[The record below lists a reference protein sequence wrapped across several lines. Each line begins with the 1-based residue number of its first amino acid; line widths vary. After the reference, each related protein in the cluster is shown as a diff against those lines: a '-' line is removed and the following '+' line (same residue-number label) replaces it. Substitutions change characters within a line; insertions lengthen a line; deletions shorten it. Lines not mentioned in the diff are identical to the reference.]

1 MKTLRNTTIAALIA
15 ATATL
20 ACNRIAHTDAER
32 AIPTIHAHRGG
43 AALMP
48 ENTIEAMQNALATGV
63 PVLELDLHVTA
74 DSQVVVSHDPW
85 LNPVKILAPDGTP
98 LDTAEARRVAI
109 YSLTY
114 DSLRLYD
121 AGSLHNP
128 AFPRRRDVKCHIP
141 LASALID
148 SAEVTARRLGQPA
161 PAYNIEI
168 KSWPTKDG
176 VLSPDY
182 RAFADLC
189 MSVLLSK
196 DLGDRLIV
204 QCFDVRTL
212 QYIHAK
218 HPDVRLSYLVEAD
231 GRDYETQMRELGFTP
246 YAYSP
251 ESRLL
256 TDSVLA
262 LVHQSGMIAVPWTV
276 DDKEEAVRLT
286 RMGADAIITNAPDS
300 VTAWVEEAVGFAG
313 R

>member
-20 ACNRIAHTDAER
+20 ACNRISHTDSTPAL
-32 AIPTIHAHRGG
+32 PTVHAHRGG

-48 ENTIEAMQNALATGV
+48 ENTIEAMQNALSIGV

-85 LNPVKILAPDGTP
+85 LNPIKILSPDGMP
-98 LDTAEARRVAI
+98 LDTAASSQIAI
-109 YSLTY
+109 FSLPY

-128 AFPRRRDVKCHIP
+128 AYPRRRDVKCHIP

-148 SAEVTARRLGQPA
+148 SAEVTAQRLGRPA
-161 PAYNIEI
+161 PGYNIEI

-176 VLSPDY
+176 ILSPDY
-182 RAFADLC
+182 KTFADLC

-196 DLGDRLIV
+196 NLGDRLIV

-212 QYIHAK
+212 QYLHEK
-218 HPDVRLSYLVEAD
+218 YPDTRLSYLVEKD
-231 GRDYETQMRELGFTP
+231 GRDYQSQMTDLGFTP

-251 ESRLL
+251 ESCLL

-262 LVHQSGMIAVPWTV
+262 SVHQAGMIAVPWTV
-276 DDKEEAVRLT
+276 DDKDEVARLT
-286 RMGADAIITNAPDS
+286 RMGADVIITNAPDS
-300 VTAWVEEAVGFAG
+300 VMAWVREVATEKK
-313 R
+313 